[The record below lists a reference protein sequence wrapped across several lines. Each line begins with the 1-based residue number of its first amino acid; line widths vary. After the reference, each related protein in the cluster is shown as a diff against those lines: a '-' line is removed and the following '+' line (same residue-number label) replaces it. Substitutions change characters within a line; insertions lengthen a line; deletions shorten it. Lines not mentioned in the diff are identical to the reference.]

1 MTIQEEAN
9 GLASLILRPPVSVVQ
24 LNADGGQRVRAKI
37 RVQFLKID
45 HAEVLM
51 CNHKLR
57 SGNNNNMV

>member
-1 MTIQEEAN
+1 
-9 GLASLILRPPVSVVQ
+9 
-24 LNADGGQRVRAKI
+24 VRAKI